1 MLKEAMTWKIL
12 KSMTNEDR
20 TQYEN
25 SGRHGVHRLLNGGN
39 P

>member
-1 MLKEAMTWKIL
+1 MEDPEVD
-12 KSMTNEDR
+12 MTNEDR

-25 SGRHGVHRLLNGGN
+25 SGRHGAHRLLNGGN